1 MSYRGADGL
10 GLLVELLDDQL
21 WSEVE
26 LVDEKFIRLLH
37 NDPERVDRTG
47 RKVSNVEGY
56 DRICAG
62 FRGGREDVSVAGVVE
77 HRVDQVRVT
86 LDSRLRKCVL
96 NSVYQAINLGLG
108 QTEIRAFQRTCRFF
122 QNLCRP

>member
-26 LVDEKFIRLLH
+26 LVGEEFIRLLH
-37 NDPERVDRTG
+37 SDPERVDRAG
-47 RKVSNVEGY
+47 GKMSNIEGY

-62 FRGGREDVSVAGVVE
+62 FRGGPRRHVQFRRNWCQSGAD
-77 HRVDQVRVT
+77 
-86 LDSRLRKCVL
+86 
-96 NSVYQAINLGLG
+96 
-108 QTEIRAFQRTCRFF
+108 
-122 QNLCRP
+122 